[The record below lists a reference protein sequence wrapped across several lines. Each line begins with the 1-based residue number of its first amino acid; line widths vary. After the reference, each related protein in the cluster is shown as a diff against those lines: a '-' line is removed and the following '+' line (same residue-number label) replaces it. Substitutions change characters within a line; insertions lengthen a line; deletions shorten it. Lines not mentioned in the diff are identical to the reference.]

1 MATETD
7 AGVSPHIRGV
17 TVTTLASLAG
27 LLAGTVSAV
36 VTESATDQLGLSIL
50 LVSILLQFPILYVMG
65 IDPRDFGIKDNIYV
79 AFMTFVLWFISWGIF
94 LTAGT
99 FN

>member
-1 MATETD
+1 MATESE

-17 TVTTLASLAG
+17 TVTTLSTLAG
-27 LLAGTVSAV
+27 ILGGTISALVAGGPQ
-36 VTESATDQLGLSIL
+36 DQLGLSMLAVAIL
-50 LVSILLQFPILYVMG
+50 VQFPVLYVLG

-79 AFMTFVLWFISWGIF
+79 AFMTFVLWFITWGIF

-99 FN
+99 FG

>member
-1 MATETD
+1 MATESES
-7 AGVSPHIRGV
+7 GVSPHIRGL

-27 LLAGTVSAV
+27 LLSGGIAAM
-36 VTESATDQLGLSIL
+36 VTNGPGDQLGLSIL
-50 LVSILLQFPILYVMG
+50 VVAIVLQYPILYLMG
-65 IDPRDFGIKDNIYV
+65 IDIRDFGIKDNIYV

-99 FN
+99 V

>member
-1 MATETD
+1 MATESD

-27 LLAGTVSAV
+27 ITAGTVSAL
-36 VTESATDQLGLSIL
+36 VTTGASDQLGLSIL
-50 LVSILLQFPILYVMG
+50 LVSILLQFPILYVLG

-79 AFMTFVLWFISWGIF
+79 AFMTFVLWFITWGIF
-94 LTAGT
+94 LTAET
-99 FN
+99 FS